1 MKRFFLLL
9 LWRPFARPA
18 LRRQPSAADVAPRSA
33 QRSQPVYKAPA
44 LAPAL
49 PPDLPWSGFYLGIN
63 GGYGFGRSSWSDP
76 AAGAGSGTFNYNGG
90 VIGGQVGYNWRTGN
104 AVLGIESDLNWANLK
119 GSSAAGGV
127 CATDG
132 GGLCQTQQ
140 NWFGTTRARLGYVF
154 GRFLPFVTGGV
165 AYGDVKAVQPTGT
178 SSSTRTGWTAGGG
191 VEYGI
196 NRNWSAKVE
205 YLHLDLGTATFMGAA
220 SGTPT
225 LSVPVTNDLVRAG
238 LNYHW

>member
-1 MKRFFLLL
+1 MKRSFSCV
-9 LWRPFARPA
+9 AVA
-18 LRRQPSAADVAPRSA
+18 LVAIGMAGIATSAFAADVAPRVA
-33 QRSQPVYKAPA
+33 PVYKAPA
-44 LAPAL
+44 FVPESRSF
-49 PPDLPWSGFYLGIN
+49 DWSGFYLGIN
-63 GGYGFGRSSWSDP
+63 GGYGFGRTSWSDP
-76 AAGAGSGTFNYNGG
+76 LVGAASGNFSNKGG
-90 VIGGQVGYNWRTGN
+90 LLGGQVGYNWQTGKT
-104 AVLGIESDLNWANLK
+104 VLGIESDLNWANLK

-132 GGLCQTQQ
+132 GGQCETQQ
-140 NWFGTTRARLGYVF
+140 SWLGSTRARLGYAI

-178 SSSTRTGWTAGGG
+178 SSSTRAGWTAGGG

-196 NRNWSAKVE
+196 SRNWSAKLE
-205 YLHLDLGTATFMGAA
+205 YQYLDLGTATFMGAA

-225 LSVPVTNDLVRAG
+225 LSVPVTDNIVRAG